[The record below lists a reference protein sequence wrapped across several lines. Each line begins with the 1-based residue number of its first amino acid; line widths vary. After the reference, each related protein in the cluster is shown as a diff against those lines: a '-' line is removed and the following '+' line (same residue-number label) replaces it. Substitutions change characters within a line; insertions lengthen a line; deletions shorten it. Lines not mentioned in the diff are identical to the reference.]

1 MHIPRAGELVHVD
14 ELGAIFV
21 VAWVDDETQTVDLI
35 PSTGSA
41 PREEYVPW
49 QKLFRCWN
57 SPSKESTR
65 LPKFGENRSHGLSS
79 RP

>member
-1 MHIPRAGELVHVD
+1 MHMPRIGEQVYVD
-14 ELGAIFV
+14 ELSAIFV

-49 QKLFRCWN
+49 QKLFRCWG
-57 SPSKESTR
+57 SPLERVNAS
-65 LPKFGENRSHGLSS
+65 LGLMQ
-79 RP
+79 

>member
-1 MHIPRAGELVHVD
+1 MYIPRVGEQVHVD
-14 ELGAIFV
+14 ELRGVFV

-49 QKLFRCWN
+49 QKLLGCWTPRIETVN
-57 SPSKESTR
+57 AAP
-65 LPKFGENRSHGLSS
+65 GLM
-79 RP
+79 R

>member
-1 MHIPRAGELVHVD
+1 MYTPRVGEQVYVD
-14 ELGAIFV
+14 ELRGVFV

-49 QKLFRCWN
+49 QKLLGCWN
-57 SPSKESTR
+57 QHTEIVNAAPGVIR
-65 LPKFGENRSHGLSS
+65 
-79 RP
+79 